1 MIHDLH
7 LYAIGAIVGGLI
19 AGYLILVGELRH
31 V

>member
-7 LYAIGAIVGGLI
+7 LYAIGVFVGALI
-19 AGYLILVGELRH
+19 AGYLIVVGELRH